1 MGNWP
6 GFRELKYFNISCMM
20 KKAPFLL
27 FLFLVSKLYSQSSND
42 VLNVLVSN
50 KSISQQQADSLRAD
64 AAVKQ
69 QKADSAKKSFWVTA
83 ARQMQLTGFTQLRYQ
98 LLDEAGK
105 NDGFDLRRARLRL
118 KGDITPV
125 FGYNVQVDLADKP
138 KLLDAYGEVRIAGF
152 LIITAGQFLIPFSLE
167 NLTATSKLDLIE
179 RAQVVESM
187 AGYSKDVTGNQYGR
201 DIGIMAGGT
210 IVKNTDR
217 SVLEYRLGL
226 FNGSGINIPDTANE
240 AKDVVARLIFNPVK
254 GLSFGVSGYN
264 GWDKAI
270 HPDEPGKSQVRNR
283 LGIDASY
290 VTDRISIKGEYIKG
304 RDGVTDKQGW
314 YLQAGYFV
322 MPRRLQV
329 LARYDTYD
337 PSISNTDNISTLYVI
352 GANINFN
359 SWSRLQV
366 NYTFRQEEGPA
377 VNNNVFAIQF
387 QIGF

>member
-1 MGNWP
+1 
-6 GFRELKYFNISCMM
+6 M
-20 KKAPFLL
+20 KKTAFLL
-27 FLFLVSKLYSQSSND
+27 LLFLVSKIYSQSSND

-64 AAVKQ
+64 AMVKQ
-69 QKADSAKKSFWVTA
+69 QKADSVKKSFWISA

-98 LLDEAGK
+98 LMDEDGK

-118 KGDITPV
+118 KGDISPV
-125 FGYNVQVDLADKP
+125 FGYNVQVDLAVKP
-138 KLLDAYGEVRIAGF
+138 KLLDAFGEVRIAGF

-167 NLTATSKLDLIE
+167 NLTATAKLDFIE
-179 RAQVVESM
+179 RAQAVESM
-187 AGYSKDVTGNQYGR
+187 VGFSKDVTGNQYGR
-201 DIGIMAGGT
+201 DIGIMAGGS
-210 IVKNTDR
+210 IIKNMDR
-217 SVLEYRLGL
+217 SVLEYRLGI

-240 AKDVVARLIFNPVK
+240 AKDIVARLILNPAK
-254 GLSFGVSGYN
+254 GLSFGISGYN

-270 HPDEPGKSQVRNR
+270 YPDEPGKSQVRNR

-290 VTDRISIKGEYIKG
+290 VADRVSLKGEFIKG

-314 YLQAGYFV
+314 YLQAGYFLV
-322 MPRRLQV
+322 SRRLQM

-337 PSISNTDNISTLYVI
+337 PNLSITDNISTLYVI
-352 GANINFN
+352 GANLNFN

-377 VNNNVFAIQF
+377 VNNNVFAMQF

>member
-1 MGNWP
+1 
-6 GFRELKYFNISCMM
+6 M
-20 KKAPFLL
+20 KKTAFLMIL
-27 FLFLVSKLYSQSSND
+27 LLAGKIYSQSSND

-50 KSISQQQADSLRAD
+50 NSISQQQADSLRAD

-69 QKADSAKKSFWVTA
+69 QKADSAKKSFWVSA

-118 KGDITPV
+118 KGDITPA

-138 KLLDAYGEVRIAGF
+138 KLLDAFGEVRIARY

-167 NLTATSKLDLIE
+167 NLTPTAKLDFIE
-179 RAQVVESM
+179 RAQAVESM
-187 AGYSKDVTGNQYGR
+187 VGFSKDVTGNQYGR

-210 IVKNTDR
+210 LVKKTDR

-226 FNGSGINIPDTANE
+226 LNGSGINIPDTANE

-254 GLSFGVSGYN
+254 GLSLGVSGYN

-290 VTDRISIKGEYIKG
+290 VTDRISVKGEYIRG

-314 YLQAGYFV
+314 YLQAGCFV

-337 PSISNTDNISTLYVI
+337 PSMSNTDNISTLYVI

-377 VNNNVFAIQF
+377 VNNNVFALQF